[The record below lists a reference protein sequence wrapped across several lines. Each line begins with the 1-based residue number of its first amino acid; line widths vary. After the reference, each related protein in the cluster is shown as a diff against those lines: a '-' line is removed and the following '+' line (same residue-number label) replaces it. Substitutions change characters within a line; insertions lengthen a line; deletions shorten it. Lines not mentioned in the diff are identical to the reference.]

1 LMPDL
6 PGNESPNR
14 GELRD
19 DEVTGHSKL
28 KSNPPEVRAHGSPHG
43 GKTGAIYP
51 GAMLG
56 LDPLNVY
63 DRQPTPVT
71 AIRNYIEDIQHLVEP
86 TRHDTP
92 ATSRGVTIVAR
103 PKSLEVRTTP
113 DLCTNS
119 PLKERRWWEIS
130 DEASAHAFTP
140 TYAIVSFF
148 TSACINC
155 GFRNAFLIQ

>member
-1 LMPDL
+1 MCIFL
-6 PGNESPNR
+6 PALECVRSSADSCNCHTQLHRRYSALGGTR
-14 GELRD
+14 GLGTLLR
-19 DEVTGHSKL
+19 EV
-28 KSNPPEVRAHGSPHG
+28 EHGRSF
-43 GKTGAIYP
+43 
-51 GAMLG
+51 
-56 LDPLNVY
+56 
-63 DRQPTPVT
+63 Q
-71 AIRNYIEDIQHLVEP
+71 

-140 TYAIVSFF
+140 TY
-148 TSACINC
+148 
-155 GFRNAFLIQ
+155 LK